1 MATWKPALTPEQAK
15 MSEII
20 FDLPASLGADAE
32 SKLREKLG
40 LEEAPQAFG
49 YCLVAVRGDCGGGMS
64 DKHDCIVLN
73 GSHWDLVKDYLTA
86 DMQVSF
92 LSADGRTIER
102 MSPAISKLNDLGNS
116 LIDCGVFSHKWHK
129 RTDWVLAEMGDD
141 GKPSLFVHL
150 DYNMIDQGTPQ

>member
-1 MATWKPALTPEQAK
+1 MPRQFKERP

-20 FDLPASLGADAE
+20 FDLPASLGANAE

-73 GSHWDLVKDYLTA
+73 GSHFDIVKDYLKA

-92 LSADGRTIER
+92 LFAEECTIEK
-102 MSPAISKLNDLGNS
+102 MTPAIWECNRLGNQ

-141 GKPSLFVHL
+141 GKPCIFVHL

>member
-1 MATWKPALTPEQAK
+1 

-20 FDLPASLGADAE
+20 FDLPASLGANAE

-73 GSHWDLVKDYLTA
+73 GSHFDIVKDYLKA

-92 LSADGRTIER
+92 LFAEECTIEK
-102 MSPAISKLNDLGNS
+102 MTPAIWECNRLGNQ

-141 GKPSLFVHL
+141 GKPCIFVHL

>member
-1 MATWKPALTPEQAK
+1 

-32 SKLREKLG
+32 SKLRETLG
-40 LEEAPQAFG
+40 LKEAPQAFG

-73 GSHWDLVKDYLTA
+73 GSHFDLVKDYLKA
-86 DMQVSF
+86 DMQLSF
-92 LSADGRTIER
+92 LFAEECTIEK
-102 MSPAISKLNDLGNS
+102 MTPAIWECNRLGNQ

-141 GKPSLFVHL
+141 GKPCIFVHL
-150 DYNMIDQGTPQ
+150 DYNMIIQGAPQ

>member
-1 MATWKPALTPEQAK
+1 MPRQFKERP

-73 GSHWDLVKDYLTA
+73 GSHFDIVKDYLKA

-92 LSADGRTIER
+92 LFAEECTIEK
-102 MSPAISKLNDLGNS
+102 MTPAIWECNRLGNQ

-141 GKPSLFVHL
+141 GKPSIFVHL